1 MDIKIKG
8 SVKVSVRD
16 GYINTDKKARLT
28 KNGSEWVITG
38 RNNYWFGNGCAISGG
53 NSVISYGSD
62 SVCVSGNDI
71 WINGKKIDK
80 KLLKESTSDDDDDP
94 DYQIVNERL
103 PKNIRSVSIVGAGD
117 VVMYSDIDHTGLSL
131 KISGS
136 GDISVTPLIPIIID
150 AFNVQISG
158 SGDINTNSKIKA
170 VMANVQISGSG
181 NVSGFHIINS
191 GMVSVSGCGDVKLTA
206 NDPSK
211 IMKNKCGCGSIKI
224 RSSKN

>member
-8 SVKVSVRD
+8 AVKVSVRD

-53 NSVISYGSD
+53 NSVISNGSD

-80 KLLKESTSDDDDDP
+80 KLLKESTSDDDDH
-94 DYQIVNERL
+94 DYQIRSNISERL

-181 NVSGFHIINS
+181 NVSGFHI
-191 GMVSVSGCGDVKLTA
+191 
-206 NDPSK
+206 
-211 IMKNKCGCGSIKI
+211 MKNKCGCGSIKI

>member
-16 GYINTDKKARLT
+16 GYISTDKKARLT

-38 RNNYWFGNGCAISGG
+38 RDNATNYWFGNGCAISGG

-80 KLLKESTSDDDDDP
+80 KSLKECTSEPNDP
-94 DYQIVNERL
+94 DYKIISEIL
-103 PKNIRSVSIVGAGD
+103 PNSIRSVSIVGAGD
-117 VVMYSDIDHTGLSL
+117 IVMYSDIDHKGLSL

-136 GDISVTPLIPIIID
+136 GDISVTPLIPITID

-158 SGDINTNSKIKA
+158 SGDINTNSKIKT

-181 NVSGFHIINS
+181 DVSGFHIINS
-191 GMVSVSGCGDVKLTA
+191 GMVSVSGSGDVKLTA
-206 NDPSK
+206 NNPSK
-211 IMKNKCGCGSIKI
+211 IMKNKCGSGSIKI
-224 RSSKN
+224 YQT